1 MSVRAF
7 TKAVNVDGTEYTR
20 EETGMQRSQGQPS
33 EGLGRGIMGFL

>member
-20 EETGMQRSQGQPS
+20 EEIGIQRSQG
-33 EGLGRGIMGFL
+33 